1 MKEGVMID
9 NTFAI
14 IDRHLMVK
22 MPREVDHHNA
32 AGIREQT
39 DYYILE
45 DAVDHVIF
53 DFESTVF
60 MDSSGIGILMGRY
73 KKISLFGGR
82 VLAIHVNDRIKK
94 VMQMAGIGEF
104 IEILD

>member
-1 MKEGVMID
+1 MKESVMID
-9 NTFAI
+9 STFAI

-32 AGIREQT
+32 AGIREQA
-39 DYYILE
+39 DFYIME
-45 DAVDHVIF
+45 DAADHVIF
-53 DFESTVF
+53 VFFCTVF

-73 KKISLFGGR
+73 KKVSLFGGR
-82 VLAIHVNDRIKK
+82 VLAIHVNDRLKK
-94 VMQMAGIGEF
+94 VMQMAGICEF